1 MSESQPFDFSQLPFE
16 DNGAPTVS
24 ADFVHD
30 VTLVGSIAVFT
41 LCYVKQTAAGNW
53 FKDCSFYARLP
64 KEAVPPGLL
73 LTARKLGMTNVIPI
87 IGSAV
92 RQAIWH

>member
-1 MSESQPFDFSQLPFE
+1 MTDQPDFDVNHLPFE

-24 ADFVHD
+24 ADLMHD
-30 VTLVGSIAVFT
+30 VVIVGSIAVFT
-41 LCYVKQTAAGNW
+41 LCYIKQTAGGAW
-53 FKDCSFYARLP
+53 FKDCAFYARLP
-64 KEAVPPGLL
+64 KDAVPPGLL

-92 RQAIWH
+92 RSALWH